1 MKMPLKQPVS
11 ISSLSYKTRP
21 IVNGLNKKK
30 EGHWIHAIK
39 WAYTNGYSSPEF
51 KCQAIPPDTPPSDWQ
66 TIEFCD
72 INRISKI
79 QGTAARGG
87 INIR

>member
-11 ISSLSYKTRP
+11 ISSLSYKTRE
-21 IVNGLNKKK
+21 IVNGLGEKK
-30 EGHWIHAIK
+30 GYWINAIK
-39 WAYTNGYSSPEF
+39 WAYTNGHSSPEF
-51 KCQAIPPDTPPSDWQ
+51 KSQAIPPDTNPSDWQ